1 MLHWPV
7 PSDFAAT
14 VQSRKA
20 AEKLLAE
27 GRTRAI
33 GVANFTPTYLKN
45 LLDRCDVTPAV
56 DQVEIHPPFTQKD
69 AWVCYPVPATSAAPP
84 KSTSS

>member
-1 MLHWPV
+1 
-7 PSDFAAT
+7 
-14 VQSRKA
+14 
-20 AEKLLAE
+20 
-27 GRTRAI
+27 
-33 GVANFTPTYLKN
+33 
-45 LLDRCDVTPAV
+45 LDRCDVTPAV